1 MNRILIVDDK
11 EENLYYLDALL
22 SGHGYTVECAR
33 NGEEALV
40 MAGQCVPD
48 LIISDLL
55 MPVMDGYTLLR
66 RWKADAR
73 LKAVPFIVYTAT
85 YTESEDERL
94 ALDMGADAF
103 ILKPTEP
110 EEFLARIAGV
120 RAAAAPR
127 MPNPERDEK
136 SLLSVYS
143 EALIRKLEEK
153 TLQVEEANRALHS
166 DIAERKLVEAALRES
181 ETRFRVLTE
190 AIPQIVW
197 ATRPDGWHIHFNQ
210 RWLEYTGLTLEQSL
224 GHGWNPPFHPDD
236 RDQAAKRWQQA
247 TESGAPYEIEYRLRR
262 HDGVYRWM
270 LGRALPLR
278 DEAGHITLWLGT
290 CTDIDDLKQANEQ
303 IKRDAALSRIAGRI
317 GRIGG
322 WTVDVPSRILNWS
335 EQVFEILDLPPGP
348 TPTLQQALDYFPPE
362 WREQVSAQVRQCT
375 REGTPFDVELPA
387 VTAAG
392 QHRWVRLAGQASRNV
407 EGAIVR
413 VDGAFQ
419 DMSQLKQAERAV
431 LESEQRFRLLSRA
444 SRDAIWDWNL
454 DNETVWW
461 NEGFETLFG
470 YIGNATEQGRHPHID
485 RIHPE
490 DRERVIAR
498 LHAAIDG
505 VDDNWSDGYRFRRC
519 DGSYANV
526 LDRGCLIR
534 DAATGKTMRMVGCM
548 TDVTERLALEE
559 QLRQSQRLD
568 AVGQLTGGVAHDFNN
583 LLTVIL
589 GNAELLEKE
598 LAANRQLR
606 PLAQMIATA
615 AQRGASLT
623 QRLLAFARKQALDP
637 QPVDVNHIAA
647 DATVMLRRTLGEHI
661 EIRLNCGEGL
671 WQALV
676 DAPQLENALLNICL
690 NARDAMSDGGKL
702 TIETSNTELEQHYA
716 DQHVEVRP
724 GQYVLLA
731 VSDTGTG
738 IAPEHLN
745 RVFEPF
751 FTTKDKSR
759 GTGLGLAMVY
769 GFVKQTGGHVCLYS
783 EPGEGTTVKLYL
795 PRAVDAAEPAPE
807 ARPELPA
814 AGGTET
820 ILLVEDDEL
829 VRRYAHDQLSSLG
842 YQVIEAHDAQQAL
855 VVLRSDAHVD
865 LMFTDVVM
873 PGKSGRQLADEAAR
887 IRPGL
892 KILYASGYTESA
904 IVHHGRLDAG
914 VSLLSKPYRR
924 DQLARS
930 IRATLA
936 SPST

>member
-11 EENLYYLDALL
+11 EESLYYLDALL
-22 SGHGYTVECAR
+22 TGHGFTVESARHGEAALAKAGHCA
-33 NGEEALV
+33 
-40 MAGQCVPD
+40 PD

-55 MPVMDGYTLLR
+55 MPVMDGYKLLR
-66 RWKADAR
+66 RWKADAHLR
-73 LKAVPFIVYTAT
+73 AIPFIVYTAT
-85 YTESEDERL
+85 YTESDDERL
-94 ALDMGADAF
+94 ALDLGADDF
-103 ILKPTEP
+103 ILKPAEP
-110 EEFLARIAGV
+110 EELLARIAGI
-120 RAAAAPR
+120 RAGAAPR
-127 MPNPERDEK
+127 MPNPEHDEK
-136 SLLSVYS
+136 SVLSVYN

-153 TLQVEEANRALHS
+153 TLQVEEANRALRG

-181 ETRFRVLTE
+181 ERRFRVLTE

-236 RDQAAKRWQQA
+236 RDRAAKRWLQA
-247 TESGAPYEIEYRLRR
+247 TESGDPYEIEYRLRR
-262 HDGVYRWM
+262 HDGVHRWM

-278 DEAGHITLWLGT
+278 NESGHITLWLGT
-290 CTDIDDLKQANEQ
+290 CTDIDDLKRANEQ
-303 IKRDAALSRIAGRI
+303 IKRDAALSWIAGRI

-322 WTVDVPSRILNWS
+322 WTVDIPSRVLNWS
-335 EQVFEILDLPPGP
+335 EQIFEILEMAPGP
-348 TPTLQQALDYFPPE
+348 TPALQQALEFFPPE
-362 WREQVSAQVRQCT
+362 WREQVSAQVKRCI
-375 REGTPFDVELPA
+375 GDGIPFDAELP
-387 VTAAG
+387 VITATG
-392 QHRWVRLAGQASRNV
+392 QHRWVRVAGHAARDS
-407 EGAIVR
+407 EGAIMR

-431 LESEQRFRLLSRA
+431 RESEQRFRLLSRA

-454 DNETVWW
+454 ENDTVWW
-461 NEGFETLFG
+461 NEGFEALFG
-470 YIGNATEQGRHPHID
+470 YIGNATEQGRHSHLD

-490 DRERVIAR
+490 DRDRVIAR
-498 LHAAIDG
+498 LQAAIDG
-505 VDDNWSDGYRFRRC
+505 GDDNWSDGYRFRRR

-526 LDRGCLIR
+526 VDRGCLIR
-534 DAATGKTMRMVGCM
+534 DAATGKTTRMVGCM

-583 LLTVIL
+583 LLTVIM
-589 GNAELLEKE
+589 GNAELLEQE
-598 LAANRQLR
+598 LAANRQLH
-606 PLAQMIATA
+606 PLAEIIASA
-615 AQRGASLT
+615 ARRGASLT
-623 QRLLAFARKQALDP
+623 QHLLAFARKQALDP
-637 QPVDVNHIAA
+637 KPLDVNHIATA
-647 DATVMLRRTLGEHI
+647 ATSMLRRTLGLHI

-690 NARDAMSDGGKL
+690 NARDAMPDGGKL

-745 RVFEPF
+745 HVFEPF

-769 GFVKQTGGHVCLYS
+769 GFVKQSGGHVCLYS

-795 PRAVDAAEPAPE
+795 PRAVDAAEPVLE
-807 ARPELPA
+807 VRPQLPGI
-814 AGGTET
+814 GGTET
-820 ILLVEDDEL
+820 ILMVEDDEL
-829 VRRYAHDQLSSLG
+829 VRRHAYNQLTSLG
-842 YQVIEAHDAQQAL
+842 YRVIEAHNAQQAL
-855 VVLRSDAHVD
+855 VVLHSDAHVD
-865 LMFTDVVM
+865 LMFTDMVM

-892 KILYASGYTESA
+892 KILYVSGYTETA
-904 IVHHGRLDAG
+904 ILHHGRLDAG

-924 DQLARS
+924 DELARS
-930 IRATLA
+930 IRAVLA
-936 SPST
+936 SAAV